1 MKRKRPDFVER
12 RRHLVEQ
19 NLIAEPKG
27 RLAGRRKGCLP
38 FLPFVLLL
46 AAALVPLGAGLR

>member
-27 RLAGRRKGCLP
+27 RLAGRRRGCLP